1 MTKLEQEKQINRFVI
16 MCVQQYAEFSN
27 KSGSEAYKEM
37 QKYKII
43 DELENDYEDL
53 HGFSTIW
60 LNDYIESLIRH
71 RQ

>member
-1 MTKLEQEKQINRFVI
+1 MTKFEKEKQINRFVI

-27 KSGSEAYKEM
+27 MSGSEAYKEM